1 MKHIKIILASSV
13 LLLGACKSLK
23 LPQEPVFKEV
33 PAAYSTNTVDSSNN
47 TAKINYKDFFDD
59 EELLKLIDT
68 ALKNNPDLQIAYQN
82 IQVAKAGLSYQK
94 AAMLP
99 NLSGLATFNM
109 RKFGYYTMDGAGNAT
124 TDITPGRLI
133 PVHLP
138 DYMLGLQSSWEID
151 IWGKLKSRKKAA
163 LARFLSSVEGKN
175 LIQTS
180 LIADIANYYYG
191 LSALDSEIEIIEQNI
206 KIQEK
211 SLELIKIQK
220 EAGRSNELAVK
231 QFEAQIL
238 NSKAAMLSLSQS
250 LFETENTINLLLGR
264 YPQPIVRRKLF
275 QDSLLIEINAGVP
288 IQLVNN
294 RPDIR
299 AAELELAACRADVLA
314 AKKSFY
320 PSLNLNITAG
330 FQSFSPGL
338 MFGLPSITYNA
349 LSGITAPLLNRAALK
364 QEFNTASAV
373 QISALY
379 SYQKTLLNAFT
390 EVYNELK
397 RLENLNNIFT
407 LKSEEVRA
415 LENAI
420 AASEI
425 LFSANRADYLEVL
438 NAQQN
443 GVQSKID
450 LLQCRKLQKQSLVNL
465 YRVLGGGWQN

>member
-23 LPQEPVFKEV
+23 MPQEPVFKEV
-33 PAAYSTNTVDSSNN
+33 PAAYSTNAVDSNNN

-82 IQVAKAGLSYQK
+82 IQIAKAGLSYQK

-163 LARFLSSVEGKN
+163 LARFMSSVEGKN

-180 LIADIANYYYG
+180 LIADIATYYYE

-206 KIQEK
+206 KLQEK
-211 SLELIKIQK
+211 SLELVRIQK
-220 EAGRSNELAVK
+220 EAGRSTELAVK

-264 YPQPIVRRKLF
+264 YPQQIIRRKLF
-275 QDSLLIEINAGVP
+275 QDSLLKEINAGVP
-288 IQLVNN
+288 VQLLKN

-299 AAELELAACRADVLA
+299 AAELELAACRADVLT

-330 FQSFSPGL
+330 LQSFSPGL

-349 LSGITAPLLNRAALK
+349 LSGIAAPLLNRAVLK

-379 SYQKTLLNAFT
+379 NYQKTLLNAFS

-397 RLENLNNIFT
+397 KLENLNNIFA
-407 LKSEEVRA
+407 LKSEEVKA

-443 GVQSKID
+443 GFQSKID
-450 LLQCRKLQKQSLVNL
+450 LLQCRKLQKQSLVSL
-465 YRVLGGGWQN
+465 FRALGGGWQN